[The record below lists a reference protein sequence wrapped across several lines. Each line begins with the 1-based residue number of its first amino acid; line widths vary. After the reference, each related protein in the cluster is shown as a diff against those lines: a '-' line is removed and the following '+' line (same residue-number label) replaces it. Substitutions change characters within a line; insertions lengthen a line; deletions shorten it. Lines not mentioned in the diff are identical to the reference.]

1 MSSNTNKANKAL
13 RPYVVIWTS
22 ERKKKH
28 RIKLVSD
35 EFLGDPPLI
44 LMANYTKIK
53 IDKWQ

>member
-1 MSSNTNKANKAL
+1 MRLYGHLNA
-13 RPYVVIWTS
+13 
-22 ERKKKH
+22 KKH

-53 IDKWQ
+53 IDKW